1 MRIVVSNVNR
11 LLIFLLLSSS
21 SALAVD
27 FSREVLP
34 VLQRACFE
42 CHGPEVAKA
51 GLRLH
56 EKVSALKGSDHQAVI
71 ISGKP
76 EASELLRRVSL
87 PRQDKEAMPRRGTP
101 LSQIEIAALTE
112 WIQAG
117 AVWPEAV
124 QIGKHWAYRLPVKA
138 EPPKVDWPY
147 AEGHSQAIDAFVAD
161 KLAQQSFQAF
171 PQATAST
178 LLRRV
183 FFDLTGLPP
192 SQEDLAR
199 FLPDLTASN
208 PSDSDYEQVVDHLLA
223 SPEFGVK
230 WARHWLDLARYADSH
245 GFQRDDLRDIWGYRD
260 WVVTALN
267 QDMPFDQF
275 TVEQVAGDLLPN
287 PTPSQVIA
295 TGFHRCTPTN
305 VEAGTEPEESRINQV
320 IDRVNTTGAVWL
332 GSTLECAQC
341 HNHKY
346 DPFSQK
352 DYYQLLAYF
361 NNTEKEAERTN
372 PKTPGSIQFGGVP
385 YTLTDPERDRT
396 RQQLDEQLKALQMR
410 MDNSQPTDKAQT
422 SSANS
427 KSVVVLKPREVQS
440 ASGAESET
448 QNDQS
453 VLFIGEAPET
463 DICIVTYEVPSAE
476 VTGFMLEALTHPSLP
491 GEGPGRGDDKR
502 PNFVLQHL
510 ETILVDAAGQQTPLT
525 FKNAY
530 ASFSQARFD
539 VTGLI
544 DQDPSTGWAINPQ
557 FHQDHW
563 AALALERPMKIAP
576 GSRLQLRLVQEYGG
590 SRTIG
595 RLRFSAFTEAV
606 ETNLPATSTNLAEA
620 GKKGAQ
626 NPALTAVQKQMK
638 SVQKQLDALK
648 PATTEVMRELPQ
660 PRMTAIFKRGIYT
673 DPAESVT
680 AAIPAVFET
689 PIEGPAN
696 RLTLAKWLISRDNPL
711 TARVVVNRLW
721 AEIFGQGIV
730 TTVEDFGIKGAPPSH
745 PELLDW
751 LAVDFMDQ
759 GWSLKK
765 ALKQI
770 VMSQTY
776 RQSSQMRAG
785 SQEAE
790 MDAANVFLWHGP
802 RFRLDAEA
810 IRDNALAIAGLI
822 SLEKGGEPIRPPQPD
837 GLWAKVGGQKY
848 NYQVSPGEKK
858 YRRGLYVVLKRG
870 APYPSFVNFDASA
883 RMACVVKRSR
893 SNTPL
898 QALTLL
904 NDPVYVE
911 AAKALAQRLMTQHD
925 VDARLRLGF
934 HLTLAR
940 EPTDEELGVMRK
952 LYESQLSQ
960 GEITAMEAVA
970 SALLNLDETI
980 TKG

>member
-11 LLIFLLLSSS
+11 LLIFLLLSGS
-21 SALAVD
+21 SAFAVD

-71 ISGKP
+71 IPGKP

-87 PRQDKEAMPRRGTP
+87 PRQNKEAMPRRGTP
-101 LSQIEIAALTE
+101 LTTAEIATLTQ

-117 AVWPEAV
+117 AVWPETV
-124 QIGKHWAYRLPVKA
+124 QTTQHWAYLPPVKT
-138 EPPKVDWPY
+138 ELPRVTWPQPH
-147 AEGHSQAIDAFVAD
+147 GDTNAIDAFVAD
-161 KLAQQSFQAF
+161 KLNQQGLHAS
-171 PQATAST
+171 PQAAAST

-192 SQEDLAR
+192 TQEDLAR
-199 FLPDLTASN
+199 FLPDLTT
-208 PSDSDYEQVVDHLLA
+208 PHLSDADYERLVDHLLA

-260 WVVTALN
+260 WVVKALN
-267 QDMPFDQF
+267 DGMPFDQF
-275 TVEQVAGDLLPN
+275 TIEQVAGDLLSH
-287 PTPSQVIA
+287 PTPSQIVA

-372 PKTPGSIQFGGVP
+372 PKTPGSIQFGGSP
-385 YTLTDPERDRT
+385 YTLSDPERDQART
-396 RQQLDEQLKALQMR
+396 KLHQQAEALQAK
-410 MDNSQPTDKAQT
+410 MDQLQATTKDPTPNPNPKSIIALKPLDIQ
-422 SSANS
+422 SSA
-427 KSVVVLKPREVQS
+427 
-440 ASGAESET
+440 GAESET
-448 QNDQS
+448 QKDQS
-453 VLFIGEAPET
+453 VLFIGEAPAT
-463 DICIVTYEVPSAE
+463 DVCLVSYELSAGKA
-476 VTGFMLEALTHPSLP
+476 TGFLLEALTHPSLP
-491 GEGPGRGDDKR
+491 GEGPGRGDARR

-510 ETILVDAAGQQTPLT
+510 EATLVDSEGKSTPLT

-530 ASFSQARFD
+530 ASFSQTRFD

-544 DQDPSTGWAINPQ
+544 DQDPATGWAINPQ

-563 AALALERPMKIAP
+563 AALALEKPLKITP
-576 GSRLQLRLVQEYGG
+576 GSKLQLRLVQEFGG
-590 SRTIG
+590 GRTIG

-606 ETNLPATSTNLAEA
+606 ETNLPATLASEDP
-620 GKKGAQ
+620 KSAQ
-626 NPALTAVQKQMK
+626 NPALAAMQKQMK
-638 SVQKQLDALK
+638 AVEKQIDALK
-648 PATTEVMRELPQ
+648 PATTEVMRELPK
-660 PRMTAIFKRGIYT
+660 PRMTSIFKRGVYT
-673 DPAESVT
+673 DPAEPVK

-689 PIEGPAN
+689 SIEGPAN
-696 RLTLAKWLISRDNPL
+696 RLTLAHWLVSRDNPL

-721 AEIFGQGIV
+721 AEVFGQGIV

-785 SQEAE
+785 SKEAE

-810 IRDNALAIAGLI
+810 IRDNALTIANLI

-837 GLWAKVGGQKY
+837 GLWIKVGGQKY
-848 NYQVSPGEKK
+848 NYQVSPGEKQ

-883 RMACVVKRSR
+883 RMACVVKRGR

-911 AAKALAQRLMTQHD
+911 AAQTFAQRLMKESD
-925 VDARLRLGF
+925 VVSRIRLGF
-934 HLTLAR
+934 RLALAR
-940 EPTDEELGVMRK
+940 EPAEEELHVMKK
-952 LYESQLSQ
+952 LYDSQLPQ
-960 GEITAMEAVA
+960 GEAKATTALA